1 MEELTGRKRSIRIRE
16 TRVYL
21 IWFDSL
27 GAKSSCILVETP
39 DLKILVDPGV
49 AAMQPGYPLPASEK
63 EHLRQTALEAIK
75 NASQQAGTIFISHY
89 HYDHH
94 TLPPH
99 AEKIYE
105 DKKLWIKDPN
115 LWINRSQ
122 WKRAR
127 LFLGQL
133 YEAFGGSDPEGMFRP
148 PNQMEIEDPLKH
160 LPLALAKEYGDYRKR
175 KRQLLQKGKAWFE
188 KMVELWLGGP
198 WISGFK
204 LGELEVKI
212 ADNRSFKKGSTL
224 VRFTKPLFHGIEY
237 DRVGWVVGLVV
248 EHKGTKVLYTSDLQ
262 GPSIEDYAQW
272 ILDEN
277 PDILVLDGP
286 ATYLFGYM
294 LNRINLQRAI
304 ENVCSII
311 RNTDTKVIIYDHH
324 LLRDT
329 HFRERVAQVYV
340 VAREE
345 RKTFLTAAE
354 WLGQEPLIERLKNKR
369 ASR

>member
-1 MEELTGRKRSIRIRE
+1 MEGLTGRKRPIEIGE

-27 GAKSSCILVETP
+27 GAKSSSILVETP

-49 AAMQPGYPLPASEK
+49 AAMQPSYPLPASEK

-75 NASQQAGTIFISHY
+75 EASLVAEVVFISHY

-94 TLPPH
+94 TLPSQ
-99 AEKIYE
+99 AEELYKG
-105 DKKLWIKDPN
+105 KKLWIKDPN
-115 LWINRSQ
+115 LWINHSQ
-122 WKRAR
+122 WERAR

-133 YEAFGGSDPEGMFRP
+133 YQVLGGSDPKGIFHP
-148 PNQMEIEDPLKH
+148 PNQMEIQDPLKH
-160 LPLALAKEYGDYRKR
+160 LPLASAKDYGDYQKR
-175 KRQLLQKGKAWFE
+175 KRQLLEKGRAWFQR
-188 KMVELWLGGP
+188 MRNLWLGNP
-198 WISGFK
+198 WVSEFM
-204 LGELEVKI
+204 EVRV
-212 ADNRSFKKGSTL
+212 ADGRSFKKDSTS
-224 VRFTKPLFHGIEY
+224 VRFTDPLFHGIEY
-237 DRVGWVVGLVV
+237 DRVGWVIGLVV
-248 EHKGTKVLYTSDLQ
+248 EHKGTKVIYTSDLQ

-272 ILDEN
+272 IIDEN

-304 ENVCSII
+304 DNVCSII

-329 HFRERVAQVYV
+329 HFRERMAQVYT

-354 WLGQEPLIERLKNKR
+354 WLGQEPLVERLARK
-369 ASR
+369 